1 MTPMTDVELRIS
13 DNDRE
18 RAAAVLHTAVA
29 DGRLTWLELEERL
42 TGVYASRTGA
52 ELRPWL
58 ADLAPQRAVAS
69 TMAPAASPL
78 APAAS
83 SEPLRV
89 LLGKV
94 RRRPD
99 VDVGHVHVEAVLG
112 AVVLD
117 LRDLPTG
124 CVVDVLAN
132 SLLGKVEV
140 YISPGTRLVDTGTAS
155 LGKRSVVEHRRRR
168 DPRVTPGP
176 DAAVVRVSGHSTLGH
191 VRVTVG

>member
-1 MTPMTDVELRIS
+1 MNELELRIS
-13 DNDRE
+13 DTDRG

-29 DGRLTWLELEERL
+29 DGRLTWAEFEERL
-42 TGVYASRTGA
+42 SGVYAARTGA

-58 ADLAPQRAVAS
+58 ADLAPQPAMAS
-69 TMAPAASPL
+69 STTPQMGSLP
-78 APAAS
+78 S

-89 LLGKV
+89 LLSKV

-99 VDVGHVHVEAVLG
+99 ADVGHLHVESVLG

-140 YISPGTRLVDTGTAS
+140 YISPGTRLVDTGTAT

-168 DPRVTPGP
+168 DPRVTPGTCAP
-176 DAAVVRVSGHSTLGH
+176 VVRASGHSTLGH
-191 VRVTVG
+191 VRVTIG

>member
-1 MTPMTDVELRIS
+1 VELRIS
-13 DNDRE
+13 DTDRE

-29 DGRLTWLELEERL
+29 DGRLTWVELEERL
-42 TGVYASRTGA
+42 SAVYAARTVT

-58 ADLAPQRAVAS
+58 ADLAPQPAMAS
-69 TMAPAASPL
+69 QMAQ
-78 APAAS
+78 AAS

-89 LLGKV
+89 LLSKV

-99 VDVGHVHVEAVLG
+99 ADVGRVHVESVLG

-117 LRDLPTG
+117 LRDLPAA

-132 SLLGKVEV
+132 SLLGKVEIYV
-140 YISPGTRLVDTGTAS
+140 SPGTRLVDTGTAT

-168 DPRVTPGP
+168 HPRVTPGP
-176 DAAVVRVSGHSTLGH
+176 NAPVVRVSGHSTLSH
-191 VRVTVG
+191 ARVTIS

>member
-1 MTPMTDVELRIS
+1 MNELELRIS
-13 DNDRE
+13 DTDRE

-29 DGRLTWLELEERL
+29 DGRLTWVELEERL
-42 TGVYASRTGA
+42 VGVYASRTGA
-52 ELRPWL
+52 
-58 ADLAPQRAVAS
+58 DLAPQPTVALPAASVAS
-69 TMAPAASPL
+69 T
-78 APAAS
+78 
-83 SEPLRV
+83 EPLRV
-89 LLGKV
+89 LLGKI

-99 VDVGHVHVEAVLG
+99 ADVGRVHVEAVLG

-117 LRDLPTG
+117 LRDLPRG

-140 YISPGTRLVDTGTAS
+140 YVSRGTRLVDTGTAS

-176 DAAVVRVSGHSTLGH
+176 DAPVVRVSGHSRLGH
-191 VRVTVG
+191 VRVTIA